1 MGTSAGLTIWG
12 RRRRWAW
19 RVDTWGLA
27 FALLLVLAASAY
39 ATDSVE
45 QADATGDAGGSTLNL
60 WPVYDKR
67 DDPVDRMHVQSGLGP
82 VVESQRALDGSVEEF
97 AIRPLFHLREE
108 RQLDRL
114 EWEVLYPLMSYSRS
128 GRDWEFQFIQLLN
141 FRAEGSQPKE
151 RERRADFFPFYMSGT
166 ADTGET
172 YHAVLPFGGR
182 VLGGRMLGQDEIDF
196 VMFPL
201 YARFV
206 KQGAETRYFPWPIL
220 SVTTGENRSGFRL
233 VPLYGQ
239 DVKEGVFEKRFV
251 LWPIF
256 LHQRTGLD
264 EENPEET
271 LTFFPLY
278 VAQRSKPRDSTTV
291 LWPLFT
297 YTNDRE
303 HQYRQW
309 DVAWPL
315 IRIARGE
322 GRTSNR
328 FLPLY
333 MHEQRVL
340 QHEFLLKEMKSTD
353 LAILFPIYIRNQV
366 EFPDSL
372 KVRDRILWWLY
383 SDERETG
390 RDGST
395 RRIDAWPFFRYTRDR
410 DGSIQFQTLALLEA
424 FMPGNERI
432 EQNYSPLWTLYTYR
446 KNPEGDSVWSFL
458 WSLLRHEETSA
469 GRSIEVLGPLL
480 AYHERGEAAQFSLLG
495 GLFEYEVKHKTS
507 TVRLFRSVTFSWT
520 PLPQRVAVLDPRGG
534 SR

>member
-1 MGTSAGLTIWG
+1 VCL
-12 RRRRWAW
+12 
-19 RVDTWGLA
+19 
-27 FALLLVLAASAY
+27 ALLLGLLPVPLRAAQA
-39 ATDSVE
+39 
-45 QADATGDAGGSTLNL
+45 ADAAPAPLNI
-60 WPVYDKR
+60 WPVYDER
-67 DDPVDRMHVQSGLGP
+67 DDPVDRVHEQSGLGP
-82 VVESQRALDGSVEEF
+82 VVDSQRALDGSTEDF
-97 AIRPLFHLREE
+97 AIRPLFHLSKE
-108 RQLDRL
+108 RQLDKL

-128 GRDWEFQFIQLLN
+128 GQDWEFQFIHLLN

-151 RERRADFFPFYMSGT
+151 RERRVDFFPFYMSGT
-166 ADTGET
+166 AETGET

-182 VLGGRMLGQDEIDF
+182 ILGGRIFGQDEMDF

-206 KQGAETRYFPWPIL
+206 KFGAETRYLPWPLI
-220 SVTTGENRSGFRL
+220 SWTRGEGRSGFRV

-239 DVKEGVFEKRFV
+239 DRKEGVFEKRFV

-278 VAQRSKPRDSTTV
+278 IAQRSKPRDSTTV

-297 YTNDRE
+297 YTDDRE

-315 IRIARGE
+315 VRIARGE
-322 GRTSNR
+322 GRTANR
-328 FLPLY
+328 FLPFY
-333 MHEQRVL
+333 MLEQRVL

-353 LAILFPIYIRNQV
+353 LAILFPIYIRNQI

-372 KVRDRILWWLY
+372 KVRDRLFWWLY

-395 RRIDAWPFFRYTRDR
+395 RRIDAWPLFRYTRDR
-410 DGSIQFQTLALLEA
+410 EGRVEFQSLALLEA
-424 FMPGNERI
+424 FMPGNEKV
-432 EQNYSPLWTLYTYR
+432 EQSYSPLWALYTYR
-446 KNPEGDSVWSFL
+446 QNPEGDAVRSFL
-458 WSLLRHEETSA
+458 WNLVRHEESSA
-469 GRSIEVLGPLL
+469 GRSIEILGPIL
-480 AYHERGEAAQFSLLG
+480 AYREVGEDAHLSLLG
-495 GLFEYEVKHKTS
+495 GLLEYDVLHGARS
-507 TVRLFRSVTFSWT
+507 VRLFQHVTFTWT
-520 PLPQRVAVLDPRGG
+520 APTQPMAALPLTGG
-534 SR
+534 MR

>member
-1 MGTSAGLTIWG
+1 MA
-12 RRRRWAW
+12 
-19 RVDTWGLA
+19 V
-27 FALLLVLAASAY
+27 LLVLTSGAYAADPVEQTEAASA
-39 ATDSVE
+39 
-45 QADATGDAGGSTLNL
+45 TGGRTLNL
-60 WPVYDKR
+60 WPVYDER
-67 DDPVDRMHVQSGLGP
+67 NDPVERTHTQGGLGP
-82 VVESQRALDGSVEEF
+82 VIESQRALDGSTENF
-97 AIRPLFHLREE
+97 ALRPLFHRHED

-114 EWEVLYPLMSYSRS
+114 EWEALYPLMSYSRV
-128 GRDWEFQFIQLLN
+128 GQDWEFQFIQLLN
-141 FRAEGSQPKE
+141 FRAEGSQPQE
-151 RERRADFFPFYMSGT
+151 RERRHDFFPFYLSGT
-166 ADTGET
+166 TDTGER

-182 VLGGRMLGQDEIDF
+182 AFNRLGQDEIDF
-196 VMFPL
+196 AMFPL

-206 KQGAETRYFPWPIL
+206 KQGAETRYFPWPLI
-220 SVTTGENRSGFRL
+220 SRTRGEGRSGFRF
-233 VPLYGQ
+233 VPFYGQ
-239 DVKEGVFEKRFV
+239 DRQEGVFEKRFV

-278 VAQRSKPRDSTTV
+278 VAQRSKPRESTTV

-303 HQYRQW
+303 HRYRQW

-328 FLPLY
+328 FLPFY
-333 MHEQRVL
+333 MHEERLL

-353 LAILFPIYIRNQV
+353 LAVLFPIYIRNQD

-383 SDERETG
+383 SDTREAG

-395 RRIDAWPFFRYTRDR
+395 RRIDAWPLFRYTRDR
-410 DGSIQFQTLALLEA
+410 EGAIQFQTLALLEA
-424 FMPGNERI
+424 LMPGNEKI
-432 EQNYSPLWTLYTYR
+432 EQNYSPLWALYTYR
-446 KNPEGDSVWSFL
+446 QNPHGDSVWSFL

-480 AYHERGEAAQFSLLG
+480 AYQERDEDAHLSLLG
-495 GLFEYEVKHKTS
+495 GLFEYEVSHGTRA
-507 TVRLFRSVTFSWT
+507 VRLFQHVTFSWSA
-520 PLPQRVAVLDPRGG
+520 PPQRLAVLDPPGG

>member
-1 MGTSAGLTIWG
+1 VSGHRKRS
-12 RRRRWAW
+12 RWAW
-19 RVDTWGLA
+19 RQGAAGLV
-27 FALLLVLAASAY
+27 FVPCLLLGLMAAPA
-39 ATDSVE
+39 
-45 QADATGDAGGSTLNL
+45 AGEEVAAAERSPLNL
-60 WPVYDKR
+60 WPFYQNRV
-67 DDPVDRMHVQSGLGP
+67 DPVERADVREGLAP
-82 VVESQRALDGSVEEF
+82 LVESQRAVDGSTQDF
-97 AIRPLFHLREE
+97 ALRPLFHQRAE

-114 EWEVLYPLMSYSRS
+114 EWEALYPLMSYSRT
-128 GRDWEFQFIQLLN
+128 GQDWEFQFIQLLN
-141 FRAEGSQPKE
+141 FRNEGRQQE
-151 RERRADFFPFYMSGT
+151 REQRADFFPFYMSGT

-182 VLGGRMLGQDEIDF
+182 VLGGRVLGEDEIDF

-206 KQGAETRYFPWPIL
+206 KMGAETHYFPWPIISL
-220 SVTTGENRSGFRL
+220 TRGEGRSGFRF

-239 DVKEGVFEKRFV
+239 DRQEGVFEKRFV

-271 LTFFPLY
+271 LTFFPFY
-278 VAQRSKPRDSTTV
+278 IAQRSTPRDSTTI
-291 LWPLFT
+291 LWPLLT
-297 YTNDRE
+297 YIDDRE

-315 IRIARGE
+315 VRIARGE

-328 FLPLY
+328 FLPFY
-333 MHEQRVL
+333 MHEQRLL

-353 LAILFPIYIRNQV
+353 LAILFPIFIRNQV

-372 KVRDRILWWLY
+372 KVRDRLLWWLY

-410 DGSIQFQTLALLEA
+410 EGAIQFQTLALLEA
-424 FMPGNERI
+424 FMPGNEKI
-432 EQNYSPLWTLYTYR
+432 EQNYSPLWALYTYR
-446 KNPEGDSVWSFL
+446 QNPEGDSVRSFL
-458 WSLLRHEETSA
+458 WNLLRHEETGA

-480 AYHERGEAAQFSLLG
+480 AYQERGEDVRFSLLG
-495 GLFEYEVKHKTS
+495 GLFEYEVDHGTRS
-507 TVRLFRSVTFSWT
+507 VRLLQHVTFSWT
-520 PLPQRVAVLDPRGG
+520 AAPQRLAVLEPPGG